1 MMEQMLSTLWTQ
13 LTSAGLRLIYAAVI
27 LFVGLKLTGLLCRW
41 LKKNERFSHL
51 DDSLRSFLNSL
62 ISITL
67 RVLVFVSAA
76 LTLGIPATSFV
87 TVLASAGVAAGLA
100 LQGALS
106 NLAGGIML
114 LFFKPFKVGDFIET
128 VDGTGTVKSITVF
141 YTVITTM
148 DNRQLTL
155 PNGSL
160 TNAAITNCTAETTR
174 RADFTFCV
182 AYSSDLDLVK
192 NVLYETAKA
201 CEPVISEPEPVVWM
215 SRQGDNALEYTLRVW
230 CLSENYFLLLT
241 SVNEQVKKAFDRAGI
256 SIPFPQLDLHI
267 QTEPQNSL

>member
-1 MMEQMLSTLWTQ
+1 MEEILATLWGH
-13 LTSAGLRLIYAAVI
+13 LTSAGLKLIYAAVI
-27 LFVGLKLTGLLCRW
+27 LFVGLKLTNMLCRW
-41 LKKNERFSHL
+41 LRNNERYARL

-87 TVLASAGVAAGLA
+87 TVLASAGVAVGLA

-106 NLAGGIML
+106 NLAGGIMI

-128 VDGTGTVKSITVF
+128 ADGTGTVRSITVF
-141 YTVITTM
+141 YTVIMTP
-148 DNRQLTL
+148 DNRQVTL

-160 TNAAITNCTAETTR
+160 TNAAITNCSAETTR
-174 RADFTFCV
+174 RADFTFSV
-182 AYSSDLDLVK
+182 AYSSDLELVRRTLREAARSCEM
-192 NVLYETAKA
+192 VLDD
-201 CEPVISEPEPVVWM
+201 PEPMVWM

-230 CLSENYFLLLT
+230 CQGENYFPVLMAM
-241 SVNEQVKKAFDRAGI
+241 NEIVKDAFNRAGI
-256 SIPFPQLDLHI
+256 SIPFPQLDVHI
-267 QTEPQNSL
+267 GGGK